1 MTTTNDRREIL
12 AAVFESRDTLGLDL
26 DDQVLEE
33 IMDVEMT
40 MSDPTAIE
48 SALRNAID
56 EVIARAAG
64 AGGGDQ

>member
-56 EVIARAAG
+56 EVIARGAG
-64 AGGGDQ
+64 SGGGDQ

>member
-1 MTTTNDRREIL
+1 MTTTNDRGEIL
-12 AAVFESRDTLGLDL
+12 AAVYESRDTLGLDL

-40 MSDPTAIE
+40 MSDPAAIE

-56 EVIARAAG
+56 GVIARGAG
-64 AGGGDQ
+64 ASGGDR